1 MARLD
6 FPSLALGAAAAA
18 CALLFWE
25 RRKRQIKATFQA
37 IVNPPDE
44 PMSLLKAWLAENE
57 AVDGVAARFVVL
69 ATSSP
74 EEGATART
82 LLLQK
87 IDSTGGLVFGTSPGS
102 LKGRSLAQDDRAEVV
117 MRWGNQQVRCR
128 GRMRKGSASETE
140 SAFAGLPVGAQLGL
154 PLLEQGAPI
163 DDAAYA
169 KVAAAYEEKA
179 MLQQSNSNPCP
190 HDRYSAYVLELQ
202 TVEFYSG
209 GHAGYVNDRFLF
221 IRDGAAWKRIR
232 LQG

>member
-1 MARLD
+1 MAR
-6 FPSLALGAAAAA
+6 PVRPEARRISRAQLGY
-18 CALLFWE
+18 
-25 RRKRQIKATFQA
+25 
-37 IVNPPDE
+37 
-44 PMSLLKAWLAENE
+44 E

-140 SAFAGLPVGAQLGL
+140 SAFAGL
-154 PLLEQGAPI
+154 I
-163 DDAAYA
+163 
-169 KVAAAYEEKA
+169 
-179 MLQQSNSNPCP
+179 
-190 HDRYSAYVLELQ
+190 
-202 TVEFYSG
+202 SG
-209 GHAGYVNDRFLF
+209 
-221 IRDGAAWKRIR
+221 
-232 LQG
+232 